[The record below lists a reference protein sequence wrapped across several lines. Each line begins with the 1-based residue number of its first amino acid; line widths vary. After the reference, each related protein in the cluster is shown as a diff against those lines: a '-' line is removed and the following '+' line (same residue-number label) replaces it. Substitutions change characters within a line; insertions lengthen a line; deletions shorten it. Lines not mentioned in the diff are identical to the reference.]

1 MKQENP
7 EGIVIS
13 PQDRHTIKSHLVQL
27 MCTVPPRIQSQASE
41 AIALIAKVDYPA
53 QWDNLLPE
61 LVQQFGSSDPAVVNG
76 VLKTAN
82 SIFKSFRY
90 VGRTDELYKVILY
103 TLERIQAPLLTL
115 FIETG
120 KAVDAFAGDPAQLT
134 PRLEALRTMNRI
146 FFSLNYQDL
155 PEFFEDH
162 IQEWMGQFAKYLDY
176 KNPCV
181 TDNDEENEP
190 SPIDNLQ
197 ASIVANLAL
206 YADKDEEPFL
216 PYLPKFTQLVWG
228 LLMNISSYKKHD
240 TLATTS
246 IKFLSSLVSKLMH
259 KSLFQEE
266 ATLREIVVKIVIP
279 NLMFREVSKNDLLW
293 LS

>member
-1 MKQENP
+1 
-7 EGIVIS
+7 
-13 PQDRHTIKSHLVQL
+13 
-27 MCTVPPRIQSQASE
+27 MCTVPPQIQAQVSE
-41 AIALIAKVDYPA
+41 AISLIAKVDYPA
-53 QWDNLLPE
+53 NWDNLLPE

-90 VGRTDELYKVILY
+90 VGRSDDLYKVIKY

-115 FIETG
+115 YIETG
-120 KAVDAFAGDPAQLT
+120 KGVDQYANDPAQLT
-134 PRLEALRTMNRI
+134 LRLEALRTMNRI

-162 IQEWMGQFAKYLDY
+162 MQEWMGQFAKYLTY
-176 KNPCV
+176 ANPCV
-181 TDNDEENEP
+181 TDDDEENEP
-190 SPIDNLQ
+190 GPIDNLQ
-197 ASIVANLAL
+197 ASIVANLSL

-216 PYLPKFTQLVWG
+216 PFLPDFTKLVWG
-228 LLMNISSYKKHD
+228 LLMKVTAYKKHD
-240 TLATTS
+240 VLATTS

-279 NLMFREVSKNDLLW
+279 NLMFREVSGVVFVGLLEFRGQW
-293 LS
+293 FIDELLLLNLF